1 MNVACSKCPRR
12 TAMKTRYYIRDRNI
26 WVKLD
31 KFGFMYHDYSK
42 SVTSEVYD
50 KLKNSTWL
58 IHNEDSITGS

>member
-26 WVKLD
+26 WIKLD
-31 KFGFMYHDYSK
+31 ENKFGFVYHGK
-42 SVTSEVYD
+42 PNSVTSEVYD

-58 IHNEDSITGS
+58 IHNEDTI